1 MPIYLYWGED
11 DFEIDRAVVQL
22 QQQILNPDWQ
32 QFNYH
37 KLPGDRKETILE
49 GLNQVMTPVFGMGE
63 RLVWLA
69 ETNLCQQCS
78 DDLLIELQRTL
89 PVVPDTSHLLLT
101 TSKKPDSRLKVT
113 KLIKEYAQVKEF
125 TLIPPWE
132 TDRLITKVKE
142 TAQTK
147 AVPLTSKAI
156 ELLADSVGNNTRQLC
171 NELDKLSLYYQDH
184 HQPLDQKAT
193 AYAPASLST
202 PCLGEAEIAS
212 LVICNTQNS
221 IKLAEAIIAGKTATA
236 LGLISDL
243 INLNEPPLKIVATL
257 VAKFRTW
264 LVIKLMEET
273 GNRDN
278 KLIAEAAEIG
288 NPFRVK
294 YLQREIAT
302 LSSQQLIT
310 ALPLLLD
317 LEYSLKKGA
326 NSLATLQ
333 TKIIELCCLF

>member
-11 DFEIDRAVVQL
+11 DFEINSAIVQL
-22 QQQILNPDWQ
+22 QQQILAPEWQ

-37 KLPGDRKETILE
+37 KLPGDRPEAILE

-63 RLVWLA
+63 RLVWLVD
-69 ETNLCQQCS
+69 TNLCQQCS
-78 DDLLIELQRTL
+78 DDILAELQRTL
-89 PVVPDTSHLLLT
+89 PVIPDTSHLLLT

-125 TLIPPWE
+125 NLIPPWE
-132 TDRLITKVKE
+132 TDRLIAKVKD
-142 TAQTK
+142 TAQAK
-147 AVPLTSKAI
+147 AVKLTPKAI
-156 ELLADSVGNNTRQLC
+156 ELLADSVGNNTRQLF
-171 NELDKLSLYYQDH
+171 NELDKLSLYHQDRN
-184 HQPLDQKAT
+184 QPLDENAI
-193 AYAPASLST
+193 T
-202 PCLGEAEIAS
+202 PCLGEAEIAL

-257 VAKFRTW
+257 VGKFRTW
-264 LVIKLMEET
+264 LVIKLMEEA

-278 KLIAEAAEIG
+278 KAIAEAAEIG

-294 YLQREIAT
+294 YLQREIDT

-326 NSLATLQ
+326 ESLATLQ

>member
-11 DFEIDRAVVQL
+11 DFEINSAVVKL
-22 QQQILNPDWQ
+22 QQQILDPDWQ

-37 KLPGDRKETILE
+37 KLQGDRAETILE
-49 GLNQVMTPVFGMGE
+49 GLNQVMTPVFGIGE
-63 RLVWLA
+63 RLVWLVD
-69 ETNLCQQCS
+69 TNLCQQCS
-78 DDLLIELQRTL
+78 DDILAELQRTL
-89 PVVPDTSHLLLT
+89 PVIPDTAHLLLT

-125 TLIPPWE
+125 NLIPPWE
-132 TDRLITKVKE
+132 TDRLIAKVKE
-142 TAQTK
+142 TATAK
-147 AVPLTSKAI
+147 AVKLTPKAI

-171 NELDKLSLYYQDH
+171 NELDKLSLYHQD
-184 HQPLDQKAT
+184 QNQSLD
-193 AYAPASLST
+193 
-202 PCLGEAEIAS
+202 ENIIAS

-257 VAKFRTW
+257 MGKFRTW
-264 LVIKLMEET
+264 LVIKLMEEA

-278 KLIAEAAEIG
+278 KAIAEAAEIG

-302 LSSQQLIT
+302 LSSQQLMT

-317 LEYSLKKGA
+317 LEYSLKRGA
-326 NSLATLQ
+326 ESLAILQ

>member
-11 DFEIDRAVVQL
+11 DFEINSAVVQL
-22 QQQILNPDWQ
+22 QQEILDPEWQ

-37 KLPGDRKETILE
+37 KLSGDRTETILE
-49 GLNQVMTPVFGMGE
+49 GLNQVMTPVFGVGG
-63 RLVWLA
+63 RLVWLV

-78 DDLLIELQRTL
+78 DDILAQLQQTL
-89 PVVPDTSHLLLT
+89 PVIPDTSHLLLT

-125 TLIPPWE
+125 NLIPLWE
-132 TDRLITKVKE
+132 TDRLIAKVKE
-142 TAQTK
+142 TATAK
-147 AVPLTSKAI
+147 AVKLTPKAI

-171 NELDKLSLYYQDH
+171 NELDKLSLYHQDRN
-184 HQPLDQKAT
+184 QPLD
-193 AYAPASLST
+193 
-202 PCLGEAEIAS
+202 ENIIAS

-236 LGLISDL
+236 LGLIRDL
-243 INLNEPPLKIVATL
+243 INLNEPPLRIVATL
-257 VAKFRTW
+257 IGKFRTW
-264 LVIKLMEET
+264 LVIKLMEEA

-278 KLIAEAAEIG
+278 KAIAEAAEIG

-302 LSSQQLIT
+302 VSSQQLMT

-317 LEYSLKKGA
+317 LEYSLKRGA
-326 NSLATLQ
+326 ESLATLQ
-333 TKIIELCCLF
+333 TKIIELSGLF

>member
-11 DFEIDRAVVQL
+11 DFEINSAVVQL
-22 QQQILNPDWQ
+22 QQQILDPDWQ

-37 KLPGDRKETILE
+37 KLSGDRTENILE

-63 RLVWLA
+63 RLVWLF

-78 DDLLIELQRTL
+78 DDILAQLQQTL
-89 PVVPDTSHLLLT
+89 PVIPDTSHLLLT

-113 KLIKEYAQVKEF
+113 KLIKEYAQIKEF
-125 TLIPPWE
+125 NLIPPWE
-132 TDRLITKVKE
+132 TDRLIAKVKE
-142 TAQTK
+142 IAQAK
-147 AVPLTSKAI
+147 AVKLTPQAI
-156 ELLADSVGNNTRQLC
+156 ELLADSVGNNTRQLF
-171 NELDKLSLYYQDH
+171 NELDKLSLYYQDRN
-184 HQPLDQKAT
+184 QPLD
-193 AYAPASLST
+193 
-202 PCLGEAEIAS
+202 ENIIAS

-243 INLNEPPLKIVATL
+243 INLNEPPLRIVATL
-257 VAKFRTW
+257 IGKFRTW
-264 LVIKLMEET
+264 LVIKLMEEA

-278 KLIAEAAEIG
+278 KAIAEAAEIG

-302 LSSQQLIT
+302 VSSQQLMT

-317 LEYSLKKGA
+317 LEYSLKRGA
-326 NSLATLQ
+326 ESLATLQ